1 MYILG
6 IESSF
11 DETAISVINESKQ
24 VLSSRLFSQIELHEM
39 YYGVIPELAAREH
52 VNKILPLLYSTLQD
66 ARISI
71 NDIDLIAVTRGPG
84 LIGSLMVG
92 VLTAEMISKA
102 LNINIIGVNHVLAH
116 GFAFLADSNITE
128 QDIFPLLSVVI
139 SGGHSEIL
147 LFQEDLSFERLGETQ
162 DDAAGEAFDKI
173 AKILS
178 LPYPGGPHL
187 SKAAEQGNDSSFLFP
202 NVKTKNDLDFSFS
215 GLKTDMKRKIDAI
228 IESKANIN
236 DFIPDLSASFQR
248 KVVDYIMQN
257 INKAAARYEHK
268 EIVVGGGVASNKLLR
283 AKCKDQNI
291 ICTEPS
297 LCTDNATMIA
307 VLGLMMHNRG
317 INTELS
323 INPSLNT
330 I

>member
-11 DETAISVINESKQ
+11 DETAISIINEENE
-24 VLSSRLFSQIELHEM
+24 VISSHLFSQIELHSL

-52 VNKILPLLYSTLQD
+52 VNKILPLLKSTLND
-66 ARISI
+66 ARIKI
-71 NDIDLIAVTRGPG
+71 EDISLIAVTRGPG

-92 VLTAEMISKA
+92 VLTAEMISKT
-102 LNINIIGVNHVLAH
+102 LNIKIVGVNHVLSH
-116 GFAFLADSNITE
+116 SFAFIANSKLKDI
-128 QDIFPLLSVVI
+128 DIFPLLSVVV

-147 LFQEDLSFERLGETQ
+147 LFQKDLSFERLGETQ

-173 AKILS
+173 AKILG

-187 SKAAEQGNDSSFLFP
+187 SKAAEKGNSNSFSFP

-215 GLKTDMKRKIDAI
+215 GLKTDMKRKIDTLS
-228 IESKANIN
+228 ESKANIK
-236 DFIPDLSASFQR
+236 DYVADLSASFEK

-257 INKAAARYEHK
+257 TIRARSRYSHK
-268 EIVVGGGVASNKLLR
+268 MIVMGGGVASNKLLR
-283 AKCKDQNI
+283 KRCKKEGI
-291 ICTEPS
+291 LCTEPS

-307 VLGLMMHNRG
+307 ILGLMMHSRDIDSG
-317 INTELS
+317 IK
-323 INPSLNT
+323 IDPSLNT